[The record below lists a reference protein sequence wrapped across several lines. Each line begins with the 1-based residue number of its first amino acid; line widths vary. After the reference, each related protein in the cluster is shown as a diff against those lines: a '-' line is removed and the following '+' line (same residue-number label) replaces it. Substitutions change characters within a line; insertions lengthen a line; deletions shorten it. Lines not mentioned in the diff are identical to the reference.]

1 MSRQEEKAMPWRE
14 VCPMDEKMRLMAAL
28 AVEEESVSEL
38 CEDFGISR
46 KTAYKWWTRYRQ
58 EGAAGLKERS
68 HAPAVVPWAI
78 TEAQAEA
85 IVAVRRAHPSWG
97 PKKLRAKLNQCAP
110 GQGWPAPST
119 IGELLRREQLSKPRK
134 RRRSARPSPLPL
146 RAALASND
154 IWCID
159 FKGPFRTGDG
169 ARCDPLT
176 VTDAYSRYLL
186 CVSAVNRAGYADCRS
201 ELERVFREY
210 GLPRAIRS
218 DNGAPFASV
227 GVTGLSRLSVWW
239 LKLGV
244 MPERIEPG
252 RPEQNGR
259 HERMH
264 KTLKAE
270 CASPPQANRDM
281 QQRRFDQFRAE
292 FNHQRPHEAL
302 GQTAPATHY
311 TQSPRSYP
319 ARLEDPDYPADH
331 QLRRVRHTGEI
342 KWQGESV
349 FLSETLSNEV
359 VGVVEIDDGDLEVY
373 FGPMMLGLI
382 DGVSL
387 KLRRPNPARYST
399 VQREG
404 QPPSSSSPSNATKVL
419 PIMPV

>member
-1 MSRQEEKAMPWRE
+1 MPWRE
-14 VCPMDEKMRLMAAL
+14 VCSVDERMRLMAAL
-28 AVEEESVSEL
+28 AAQEDSVSEL

-46 KTAYKWWTRYRQ
+46 KTAYKWWARYQ
-58 EGAAGLKERS
+58 QYGFEGLLERS
-68 HAPAVVPWAI
+68 HSPKVVPWAI
-78 TEAQAEA
+78 TGVQAEA
-85 IVAVRRAHPSWG
+85 IIGLRRAHTSWG
-97 PKKLRAKLNQCAP
+97 PKKLRAWLMQRAP
-110 GQGWPAPST
+110 EQEWPAPST
-119 IGELLRREQLSKPRK
+119 IGELLRREQLSQPRK
-134 RRRSARPSPLPL
+134 RRRHARPTARPL
-146 RAALASND
+146 RTAFSAND
-154 IWCID
+154 IWCTD
-159 FKGPFRTGDG
+159 FKGPFHTRDG

-186 CVSAVNRAGYADCRS
+186 CVKAVSKAGYDDCRS

-218 DNGAPFASV
+218 DNGPPFASS

-239 LKLGV
+239 LKLGI

-270 CASPPQANRDM
+270 CASPPQADRCS
-281 QQRRFDQFRAE
+281 QQRCFDQFRDE
-292 FNHQRPHEAL
+292 FNRQRPHEAL

-311 TQSPRSYP
+311 TPSPRSYP
-319 ARLEDPDYPADH
+319 ARLEDPAYPADY
-331 QLRRVRHTGEI
+331 QPRRVRHTGMI
-342 KWQGESV
+342 KWQGATV
-349 FLSETLSNEV
+349 FLSEALSNEV
-359 VGVVEIDDGDLEVY
+359 VGVVETNDGDAEVY

-387 KLRRPNPARYST
+387 KLRRSQPAHGSTVGRGGQPSSLSSHLNPA
-399 VQREG
+399 
-404 QPPSSSSPSNATKVL
+404 NVL